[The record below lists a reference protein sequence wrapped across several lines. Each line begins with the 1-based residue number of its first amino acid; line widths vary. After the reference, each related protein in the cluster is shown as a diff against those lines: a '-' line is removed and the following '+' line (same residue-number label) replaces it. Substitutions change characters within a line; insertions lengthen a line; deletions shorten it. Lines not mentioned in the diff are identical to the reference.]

1 MDHLEIERYF
11 SNIVDGDKNL
21 SNGIAAIKTL
31 LLVLEKTKCKML
43 LNNFT
48 KTCFDYIIFLVNTI
62 QGLVDTIKEAIK
74 VLRNCGKP
82 ITAVCSSCELFI
94 CFITL
99 ASPKLE
105 DKTMDEVK
113 TIMLN
118 RGHSFLKKLLDSR
131 NVIAKYG
138 VDFITDGC
146 VSFTSFWY
154 IASHSFLII
163 LENPYTLSL
172 TCRSGNGKISSIT
185 KQALSRVCNN
195 ELT

>member
-1 MDHLEIERYF
+1 MDHQEIERYF
-11 SNIVDGDKNL
+11 SNIVDADKNL

-31 LLVLEKTKCKML
+31 LLVLEKTKCKQKIEYFRISQKPAL
-43 LNNFT
+43 
-48 KTCFDYIIFLVNTI
+48 ISIFLVNTI

-131 NVIAKYG
+131 NVIARYA

-146 VSFTSFWY
+146 VS
-154 IASHSFLII
+154 
-163 LENPYTLSL
+163 
-172 TCRSGNGKISSIT
+172 SS
-185 KQALSRVCNN
+185 QN
-195 ELT
+195 